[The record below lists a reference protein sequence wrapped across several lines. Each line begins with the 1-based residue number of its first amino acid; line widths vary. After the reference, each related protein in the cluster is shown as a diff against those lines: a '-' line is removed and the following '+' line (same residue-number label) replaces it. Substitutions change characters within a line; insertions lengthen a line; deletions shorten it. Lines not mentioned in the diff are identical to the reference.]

1 MIFMGK
7 PAANLA
13 NQIDLCWSFEI
24 SEGDKKAVYEIL
36 PSANMI
42 LMVQLSSS
50 GCRSFLF
57 GPFTTKTCLEIDETC
72 CSFCMQFLPGQAPQL
87 ADIHPSDLV
96 NGYVELPKI
105 LGAGLSSLGERLI
118 SAPSHSG
125 RQRIMEGLFHK
136 TQPFVQEDRC
146 RWGAAFIEGTGGR
159 LSVND
164 LASHL
169 GVHVRSV
176 ERNFID
182 HFGMSPKHLI
192 RIIRLQH
199 FIAQKRFGCY
209 RNLAD
214 LAYACGYAD
223 QSHMIKDLKELTGR
237 LPGEITSCHI
247 RLAEPSFTVQVSYV

>member
-1 MIFMGK
+1 MLFIGK
-7 PAANLA
+7 PAANLV
-13 NQIDLCWSFEI
+13 NQINLCWSFEI
-24 SEGDKKAVYEIL
+24 IEGDKNAVYEIL

-42 LMVQLSSS
+42 LMLQFSSS

-72 CSFCMQFLPGQAPQL
+72 SSFCIQFLPGQAPQL
-87 ADIHPSDLV
+87 ADIHPLDMV
-96 NGYVELPKI
+96 NSCVELPKI
-105 LGAGLSSLGERLI
+105 MGFGLSSLGERLI
-118 SAPSHSG
+118 SSPTHSS
-125 RQRIMEGLFHK
+125 RQRILEGLFQE
-136 TQPFVQEDRC
+136 TRPFVQEDRC
-146 RWGAAFIEGTGGR
+146 RWGAALIEASKGM
-159 LSVND
+159 LSVNE

-192 RIIRLQH
+192 RIVRLKH
-199 FIAQKRFGCY
+199 FIAQKSFGYY

-214 LAYACGYAD
+214 LAYVCGYAD

-247 RLAEPSFTVQVSYV
+247 RLAEPSYSIQVAYV